1 MEILTELDG
10 LQEALKKVKMDEAV
24 LPYVNGRLVNA
35 QAFNKTQKILDCSE
49 MMSAHKYLYN
59 LDLDQLTEEDID
71 KIDKLYALGC
81 ERGFIQDDLTKW
93 DDELSNDAGSTK
105 DTDASNPTVDK
116 QPEQKSISGTLFK
129 AKIPCWTI
137 IYSATS
143 KDGNIKT
150 GEAYSNAISMTAAK
164 ADVQAKLSTIGYSN
178 ISILAIEAT
187 DECDYAAQNAV
198 NAQAVSDVHE
208 DDILKGRAHNAHVAE
223 DDESEADGSDGS
235 SSDSDETEDGAD
247 GNDDSSDDGE
257 NADSDGTDS
266 EDQPNEDANDDS
278 ETDEDLSDDT
288 ADDDSSDDDSEDDS
302 KSDDDSNSDDGD
314 DSEDSEDDDSDD
326 SKDDSD
332 EDDSKDDDDSDSDS
346 EDDDDDKK
354 ELDANQ
360 KSELKDKYRK
370 AFKNT
375 LVKCKFDTSFN
386 DLTLEQKVKFF
397 TELSK
402 AWHKNEPTEFMTD
415 KEVEQLNNIIV
426 KSGSDD

>member
-35 QAFNKTQKILDCSE
+35 QAFNKTQKILDCPE

-150 GEAYSNAISMTAAK
+150 GEAYSNAISMAAAK

-198 NAQAVSDVHE
+198 NAQTESNVHE
-208 DDILKGRAHNAHVAE
+208 DDMLKGRAHNAHVAE
-223 DDESEADGSDGS
+223 DDESEADGSNDS
-235 SSDSDETEDGAD
+235 SSDSDETEDDAD
-247 GNDDSSDDGE
+247 GNDDSSGDGE
-257 NADSDGTDS
+257 NADSAGTVD
-266 EDQPNEDANDDS
+266 DDS
-278 ETDEDLSDDT
+278 S
-288 ADDDSSDDDSEDDS
+288 DDDSSDDDSEDDS

-314 DSEDSEDDDSDD
+314 DSEDFEDDDSDD

-332 EDDSKDDDDSDSDS
+332 EDDSKDDDDSDSDD
-346 EDDDDDKK
+346 DDDDDKK

-415 KEVEQLNNIIV
+415 KEVEQLNNIVV